1 MSDLSTMIKR
11 FFLPVIFSTAVISNT
26 ATANTIRITGPTQ
39 GVQPATSS
47 LPAATVAPSSADAI
61 RYGPTTSNETLWSI
75 ASRYRPN
82 NQISIYQVIGA
93 IFRNNPQAFENSN
106 IHGLIPGSHLVIP
119 TERQMRL
126 EYTDAVK
133 QRLEADQRVSSRSQR
148 RTSAQ
153 PQVTAPKPQPAV
165 QAPKPAAPAP
175 KPQEPKPAPTVVA
188 QPEQPTEP
196 MTEVEASEPE
206 AAPKSELIPAKPTA
220 LQAQLD
226 ASDEQMTKLLESNHL
241 LRVRLAEMQHE
252 VAALKQQVSD
262 DEMLR
267 EQIKGFI
274 DQQRAQQAQV
284 VEPQPGL
291 FDRMIANPWMLA
303 ALALIPGALIA
314 SLLAYFLLGRK
325 REAEDDVKALDAPQ
339 SQDETAMVPPP
350 SPAPS
355 DDGVPNLTLDD
366 DDDLDDLF
374 GDEESLFDDPES
386 SLFSQESSLDSKPGG
401 ENSGFELG
409 SNLGA
414 SSISVNS
421 DDEAIGL
428 EDMERALDEMDSK
441 PEPNPDEEL
450 AAMWEQSLQADD
462 DDEDS
467 FDLSYD
473 GDELDFDSP
482 LDPSADGDQIIDQA
496 MLDDLF
502 SSDEDEQPSVASES
516 APQPEQLVG
525 QAELD
530 ALFDSVDVDG
540 AAGNVPSE
548 QDTAEQ
554 AAVDKAL
561 ADIEMMASP
570 AAENDFA
577 SMFEQAVDRETDKS
591 ADRSTALLDELLE
604 DEDSLTS
611 EIELEED
618 STALLDELLDEPEAD
633 DLLSNH
639 DIEVAENSTELLD
652 ELLADVGEGLDTDDL
667 DIDDF
672 DGDMLDDDIEQQPV
686 ALDNIRIEEDS
697 TELLDDILEQHFVP
711 ESGEDV
717 ERHEENVRESG
728 GGPQQAPFSQE
739 AEKHDDAVL
748 ASPEVESTG
757 PEASAGLEASSNDV
771 QSAGL
776 KASTDLDGGAPLAT
790 DELPSQDNSDSSA
803 VQEPPQAA
811 LAPEPEIDEIEQL
824 LAAADMD
831 SAIRDDRAE
840 IEAIGQTVEQLLES
854 LGNDEQASGDDF
866 DRVEA
871 PGSDE
876 LDAVQSPPPA
886 TAAEEQAEQSVA
898 AQEERAAESSADFDD
913 EFPVFDEETLLAELD
928 EAPEPEGILQKAA
941 EKMAQDVIDRATL
954 SVDEL
959 PEFDEDAA
967 FNDPELEPL
976 QEGEHALDGDDE
988 QAMLDNVVR
997 QLQQAAE
1004 AAEKPQPE
1012 AIADALSASEQAEP
1026 SLAEPASPYSLHG
1039 RPDIEFETLDPAS
1052 LPEFSEDD
1060 ALQASFDEQYE
1071 LEQYE
1076 REQGI
1081 DPQSSPAQEAAAPA
1095 EPFSPQPEQQ
1105 AAEFQESTQ
1114 PNAQATNIADGPLS
1128 EEFVDSA
1135 GLDMDALLSDPELQ
1149 ADWERELLVGRPQEV
1164 AADTS
1169 AADDL
1174 SEEEHEIWSASSPE
1188 PELEGE
1194 DWGEQPEMN
1203 IEDVPAFDEDELM
1216 ADDSAGAESEIYAAE
1231 EELEPLSA
1239 IDEAA
1244 SELVTEP
1251 QAAEPVKHERPE
1263 SSYISIDEL
1272 MKDLDDELLE
1282 TELDEAPLNLDV
1294 GLDEF
1299 PDVLSDIG
1307 SLDIDS
1313 QGEFASKLDL
1323 AKAYLEMNDSEGA
1336 RGLLEQ
1342 VAQGGDAQLQQ
1353 EAQAL
1358 LAKLRN

>member
-26 ATANTIRITGPTQ
+26 ANANTIRITGPTQ
-39 GVQPATSS
+39 GAQPATSS
-47 LPAATVAPSSADAI
+47 LPAATVLPSSADAI

-82 NQISIYQVIGA
+82 SQVSIYQVIGA

-106 IHGLIPGSHLVIP
+106 IHGLIPGSYLVIP
-119 TERQMRL
+119 TEQQMRR
-126 EYTDAVK
+126 EYTDAIK
-133 QRLEADQRVSSRSQR
+133 QRLEADQRRPASSQH

-153 PQVTAPKPQPAV
+153 PQVTTPKPKPVAQ
-165 QAPKPAAPAP
+165 QPKPAAPAP
-175 KPQEPKPAPTVVA
+175 KPQAPKASPAPTVVA
-188 QPEQPTEP
+188 QPEQKPEP
-196 MTEVEASEPE
+196 VTEVEAREPE
-206 AAPKSELIPAKPTA
+206 AAPKSELIPAKPTV

-252 VAALKQQVSD
+252 VSALKQQLSD
-262 DEMLR
+262 DEVLR

-274 DQQRAQQAQV
+274 DQQRAQRAQM
-284 VEPQPGL
+284 VEPEPGM

-314 SLLAYFLLGRK
+314 GLLAYFLLGRK

-339 SQDETAMVPPP
+339 GQDAAAVMPPP
-350 SPAPS
+350 SPTLS
-355 DDGVPNLTLDD
+355 DDEGVPNLTLGDD
-366 DDDLDDLF
+366 DDIGDLF
-374 GDEESLFDDPES
+374 GDDEPLFDDPES
-386 SLFSQESSLDSKPGG
+386 SLFGQDTPLELKPGG
-401 ENSGFELG
+401 ESNGFELG

-421 DDEAIGL
+421 DDAAIGL

-441 PEPNPDEEL
+441 PESNPDEEL

-482 LDPSADGDQIIDQA
+482 LASSAEDDQIIDQA

-502 SSDEDEQPSVASES
+502 ASDEGNEPSVS
-516 APQPEQLVG
+516 AQPELEPEQLVG
-525 QAELD
+525 QDELD
-530 ALFDSVDVDG
+530 ALFDSVGVDD

-577 SMFEQAVDRETDKS
+577 SMFEQAVDREPDMS
-591 ADRSTALLDELLE
+591 ADRSTALLDELLD

-618 STALLDELLDEPEAD
+618 STALLDELLDEPDAD

-639 DIEVAENSTELLD
+639 NIEIAENSTELLD

-672 DGDMLDDDIEQQPV
+672 DGGLLDEGIEEPAALDDIS
-686 ALDNIRIEEDS
+686 IGEDS
-697 TELLDDILEQHFVP
+697 TELLDDILEQHSAP
-711 ESGEDV
+711 ESGGE
-717 ERHEENVRESG
+717 
-728 GGPQQAPFSQE
+728 PQQAPFSQE
-739 AEKHDDAVL
+739 AGKHDDAVL

-757 PEASAGLEASSNDV
+757 PEASAGLEASRDLD

-776 KASTDLDGGAPLAT
+776 EESNDLDGRAPLAT
-790 DELPSQDNSDSSA
+790 ADDELPPQNNSDSSA
-803 VQEPPQAA
+803 LQERPQAA
-811 LAPEPEIDEIEQL
+811 LEPESEIDEIEQL

-854 LGNDEQASGDDF
+854 LEDDEGLEDEGQVIVDDPIS
-866 DRVEA
+866 VEA
-871 PGSDE
+871 LSPDE
-876 LDAVQSPPPA
+876 RQSPRE
-886 TAAEEQAEQSVA
+886 AASAAEQAEPAAAVQEQS
-898 AQEERAAESSADFDD
+898 AAEPSVDEFD

-928 EAPEPEGILQKAA
+928 EAPEPEGILQKAG
-941 EKMAQDVIDRATL
+941 EKLAQNVIDRATL

-959 PEFDEDAA
+959 PEFDEEAA
-967 FNDPELEPL
+967 FNDPEIEPL
-976 QEGEHALDGDDE
+976 QEREHALSEDDE

-1004 AAEKPQPE
+1004 VAEKPLHQPDAAE
-1012 AIADALSASEQAEP
+1012 AQSASEP
-1026 SLAEPASPYSLHG
+1026 VDLDPILAEPASPYSLHG

-1081 DPQSSPAQEAAAPA
+1081 NPQSSPAQEAVAPA
-1095 EPFSPQPEQQ
+1095 ESSRLQQDQLAEAVQEKIEPNTPATDVPE
-1105 AAEFQESTQ
+1105 
-1114 PNAQATNIADGPLS
+1114 GPLS
-1128 EEFVDSA
+1128 DEFVDSA

-1149 ADWERELLVGRPQEV
+1149 ADWEREQLVGRSQEV
-1164 AADTS
+1164 AADTH

-1174 SEEEHEIWSASSPE
+1174 SEEEHEIWSASNPE

-1203 IEDVPAFDEDELM
+1203 IEDVPVFDEDELM
-1216 ADDSAGAESEIYAAE
+1216 AEDSAGAESEIYAAE
-1231 EELEPLSA
+1231 EALEPLPA

-1251 QAAEPVKHERPE
+1251 QAAEPAKHERPE

-1272 MKDLDDELLE
+1272 MKDLDGGLSES
-1282 TELDEAPLNLDV
+1282 ELDEAPLNLDV

-1307 SLDIDS
+1307 DLDIDS

-1342 VAQGGDAQLQQ
+1342 VAQGGDAQLQL
-1353 EAQAL
+1353 EAQSL
-1358 LAKLRN
+1358 LGKIKG